1 MAWLEILQG
10 KKEVFGGYEKIG
22 LARAKS
28 SRQNKPCEPGL
39 TVRQLPHSDAWR

>member
-10 KKEVFGGYEKIG
+10 KKEVFGGYGKIG